1 MLTGA
6 QPGWG
11 GSTVVV
17 VVGGTVVVVVGGV
30 VVVVGLAVV
39 GVAVVGVVVEP
50 GGAAELPVGLPPE
63 QPASTA
69 TMPTATAAA
78 PRRADRDR
86 VVRSPRFQ
94 KSCTGDVLPLL
105 PPGIDGNPQMGHS

>member
-6 QPGWG
+6 QPGCG

-17 VVGGTVVVVVGGV
+17 VVGGTVVVVVGGT

-39 GVAVVGVVVEP
+39 GVVGVVLEP

-69 TMPTATAAA
+69 TMPTTTAAA
-78 PRRADRDR
+78 PRRADRHG

-94 KSCTGDVLPLL
+94 KSCTDDVLPLL
-105 PPGIDGNPQMGHS
+105 GPGIDSNP